1 MQYDPV
7 QCGAT
12 IRVRE
17 VRGRSSPICAKRA
30 ILAAVALAA
39 LVGGAGSDLINAR
52 FWRRHA
58 LLARA
63 GRPSK
68 F

>member
-17 VRGRSSPICAKRA
+17 VRGRSSPICANA
-30 ILAAVALAA
+30 ILAAVANAA
-39 LVGGAGSDLINAR
+39 LVGGAVSDLINAR